1 MLRDKLF
8 KKKIITLEVL
18 LPISITV
25 EGLLADLR
33 LVQPYIDAVNIPSNP
48 LGRLRPDPLSFAH
61 IIQES
66 IDLETIP
73 HFVARHLTLL
83 AYESRLL
90 GAKAL
95 GIRNILCVTG
105 DSPSE
110 GRSAFELDS
119 SRLLTI
125 AKNLGRGQTS
135 ARKNI
140 QPIDFCCCTS
150 FNPNVPNIQGEF
162 VKAAS
167 KYRAGAEVFFTQPIF
182 APDRAKNVFKE
193 FRLRYKEARL
203 VAGLSFL
210 YTKKRAFSLMKFLGI
225 PYEYITR
232 LEVEEEDKILFST
245 AEKIIDYVDGFYV
258 ITIGKYRAAMDFL
271 QKLKALLKSN
281 HNSHD
286 LDGGQ
291 A

>member
-1 MLRDKLF
+1 MLRDKLS

-25 EGLLADLR
+25 EGLLAELR
-33 LVQPYIDAVNIPSNP
+33 SVQPYIDAVNIPSNP

-66 IDLETIP
+66 INLETIP

-83 AYESRLL
+83 GYESRLL

-95 GIRNILCVTG
+95 GISNILCVTG
-105 DSPSE
+105 DLPSE

-125 AKNLGRGQTS
+125 AKNLGQGQTS

-140 QPIDFCCCTS
+140 KPIDFCCCTS
-150 FNPNVPNIQGEF
+150 FNPNVPNVQGEF
-162 VKAAS
+162 VKATA
-167 KYRAGAEVFFTQPIF
+167 KYRAGAEVFFTQPVF
-182 APDRAKNVFKE
+182 APDRAIDVFKE
-193 FRLRYKEARL
+193 FRFRYEDARL
-203 VAGLSFL
+203 IAGLSFL

-225 PYEYITR
+225 PYEYITHV
-232 LEVEEEDKILFST
+232 EVEDEGDMLLRSAQKIVQ
-245 AEKIIDYVDGFYV
+245 YVDGFYV
-258 ITIGKYRAAMDFL
+258 ITIGKYSAAVRFL
-271 QKLKALLKSN
+271 QRLRALLGS
-281 HNSHD
+281 D
-286 LDGGQ
+286 LEIRN
-291 A
+291 